1 MSRNL
6 FTIAACAALATTAG
20 TATAQYAPA
29 KSPNAGHA
37 AHASP
42 GGSLRTTL
50 NTLLQEHVYL
60 AAGATSAALG
70 GRSAEFE
77 AAAGALDMN
86 SQALSAAIGSV
97 YGKDAGASFLALWR
111 RHIAIVV
118 DYTTA
123 VAKKDKAGAEKAVTE
138 LVGYTQAFAAF
149 LSGANPHLPRA
160 AVADLVKTHILTLK
174 DVIDAQASGSSTKS
188 YAALRAAAGH
198 MQMIADPLADAIGKQ
213 FPARYGN

>member
-1 MSRNL
+1 MPRTL
-6 FTIAACAALATTAG
+6 FNAVAVAALFAAP
-20 TATAQYAPA
+20 AVVAAQYEPA
-29 KSPNAGHA
+29 RPPNAGHD
-37 AHASP
+37 AHAASRS
-42 GGSLRTTL
+42 SLHTTL

-60 AAGATSAALG
+60 ASAATGAALG
-70 GRSAEFE
+70 NRSAEFK
-77 AAAGALDMN
+77 AAADALDMN
-86 SQALSAAIGSV
+86 SKALSAAVGSV
-97 YGKDAGASFLALWR
+97 YGADVATSFLALWR

-149 LSGANPHLPRA
+149 LGGANPHLPKA

-174 DVIDAQASGSSTKS
+174 DVIDAQASGNSAKS
-188 YAALRAAAGH
+188 YAALRTAASH

-213 FPARYGN
+213 FPNKYGN